1 MGGDRV
7 NDSQPDRDRTKDGS
21 TAMINWDLDS
31 DGIVTLTMD
40 DPDQSANTIN
50 QTYQRSM
57 RATVDRLRAEADTI
71 TGVVITSAKSTFF
84 AGGDLRLLSE
94 VDDGNAV
101 EFLAAVEAMKGQLRS
116 LETLGRPVVAA
127 LNGTA
132 LGGGLEIALA
142 CHHRIA
148 VNDPKIQFGLPE
160 VTLGLLPGGGGVTR
174 IVRML
179 GIADGL
185 TKVLLQG
192 QRLDPAA
199 AQRLGIIDELVDTGA
214 ELIAAAKRW
223 ITDHAG
229 QADAATQPW
238 DRKGYKIPGGTP
250 ANPAFAAMLPAF
262 PANLRKQ
269 LKGAPMPAP
278 HHILCAAVE
287 GSQVDFDTA
296 LRIEGR
302 YFLDLARGQ
311 VSKNMI
317 RAFWFDLNSINAGG
331 SRPDGF
337 APRRTTKVAVLGA
350 GMMGAGIAY
359 VSARNG
365 IEVVLKDVTVQAAE
379 QGREYSAKLLD
390 KAVARGKITEQQRAE
405 VLARIHPTAEVADLA
420 GCDLVVE
427 AVFENV
433 ALKHQVFGEIEDAVA
448 ADALLGS
455 NTSTLPITAL
465 ADGVRRKADFIGLHF
480 FSPVDKMPLL
490 EIIRGE
496 QTSDEALARALDYA
510 RQINKTPIVVN
521 DSRGFFTSRVIGTF
535 VNEALAML
543 GEGIAPATIEQAT
556 TQAGY
561 PVGALQL
568 TDELNM
574 ELLVKIRNESRA
586 AAAAAGGSYPSHPG
600 EAVVD
605 AMVAAG
611 RPGRLRGAGFFDY
624 DESGKRTTLWARL
637 ATMFPPAGDRAAA
650 DLHEL
655 AERMLFAEAVES
667 ARCLEEGVLTTTAD
681 ANIGSIM
688 GIGFPPW
695 TGGVLQYINGYQPRP
710 AATSGDRSL
719 PGQRS
724 GVAGFVAR
732 ADELAERHGDRFTP
746 NALLRKMAANGET
759 F

>member
-1 MGGDRV
+1 MT
-7 NDSQPDRDRTKDGS
+7 NNEKN
-21 TAMINWDLDS
+21 MIGWQQDAA
-31 DGIVTLTMD
+31 GVVTLTLD
-40 DPDQSANTIN
+40 DPNQRANTMN
-50 QTYQRSM
+50 ETYQRSM
-57 RATVDRLRAEADTI
+57 AGAVQRLHAERDSI
-71 TGVVITSAKSTFF
+71 NGVIITSAKDTFF
-84 AGGDLRLLSE
+84 AGGDLRLLSQVTDDNASEFIAE
-94 VDDGNAV
+94 V
-101 EFLAAVEAMKGQLRS
+101 ESMKRQLRA
-116 LETLGRPVVAA
+116 LETLGTPVVAA

-148 VNDPKIQFGLPE
+148 LTNPKAQFGLPE

-174 IVRML
+174 LVRML
-179 GIADGL
+179 GIQEAL
-185 TKVLLQG
+185 MKMLLQG
-192 QRLDPAA
+192 QRLSPEQALE
-199 AQRLGIIDELVDTGA
+199 LGVVDALATTKA
-214 ELIAAAKRW
+214 ELLDQARAWIIANPGAK
-223 ITDHAG
+223 
-229 QADAATQPW
+229 QPW
-238 DRKGYKIPGGTP
+238 DRKGYKIPGGAP
-250 ANPAFAAMLPAF
+250 SNPSFAAMLPAF

-287 GSQVDFDTA
+287 GAQVDFDTA

-317 RAFWFDLNSINAGG
+317 KAFWFDLNAINAGG

-337 APRRTTKVAVLGA
+337 ERRKATRVAVLGA

-359 VSARNG
+359 VTARNG
-365 IEVVLKDVTVQAAE
+365 IDVMLKDVSIEAA
-379 QGREYSAKLLD
+379 QRGKDYSRRLLD
-390 KAVARGKITEQQRAE
+390 KAVSRGTLSEQKRDEILGRITATGSAE
-405 VLARIHPTAEVADLA
+405 DLA

-433 ALKHQVFGEIEDAVA
+433 DLKHKVFAEIEAWVA
-448 ADALLGS
+448 PDALLGS
-455 NTSTLPITAL
+455 NTSTLPITSL
-465 ADGVRRKADFIGLHF
+465 ADGVERKADFIGLHF

-496 QTSDEALARALDYA
+496 HTSDQALARALDYA
-510 RQINKTPIVVN
+510 QQIKKTPIVVN
-521 DSRGFFTSRVIGTF
+521 DSRGFFTSRVIGAF

-543 GEGIAPATIEQAT
+543 GEGIHPATIEQAT

-574 ELLVKIRNESRA
+574 ELFVKIRNESRDA
-586 AAAAAGGSYPSHPG
+586 IEAAGGVFPAHPG

-605 AMVAAG
+605 RMVALG
-611 RPGRLRGAGFFDY
+611 RPGRLRGAGFYDY
-624 DESGKRTTLWARL
+624 DVAGKRTRLWAGL
-637 ATMFPPAGDRAAA
+637 ATEFPVQGDPADV

-655 AERMLFAEAVES
+655 EERMLFAEAVES
-667 ARCLEEGVLTTTAD
+667 ARCFEEGVLTTVAD

-695 TGGVLQYINGYQPRP
+695 TGGVLQYINGY
-710 AATSGDRSL
+710 
-719 PGQRS
+719 PG
-724 GVAGFVAR
+724 GLEGFISR
-732 ADELAERHGDRFTP
+732 ADQLAERYGERFAP
-746 NALLRKMAANGET
+746 NPLLRKKAENGET